1 MVDVLLT
8 ASRNTLSIILGY
20 SMSLKGWREFSTVG
34 ISHCCKMANITFT
47 MKIWRRG
54 GEEGRREGGKEGR
67 RGGGEEGRRGGGENE
82 RGEQGEGEGR
92 KRKRKRKLVTMGS
105 LVQTLFYRCVFT
117 FQNTTVIIDS
127 DSQTPTAFSRER
139 SSESLCCEGNLAHSK
154 G

>member
-47 MKIWRRG
+47 MKIWRGG
-54 GEEGRREGGKEGR
+54 GEEGR
-67 RGGGEEGRRGGGENE
+67 RRGGGENE